1 MAPPVER
8 CGLGIW
14 LYSLSICLSCV
25 SAISSAFRMWAVY
38 LWQRWHRTVS
48 SSRLCSSTV
57 CQPRLPAGE
66 VLPRVPGRYVVDNQ
80 WRFLLWA
87 MWATVQG
94 AIYLGAHESPQ
105 KSRPGCTPLLS
116 LVTLWPPI
124 FFIFYFCREGGL
136 SVRPGPGQPLQ
147 ITKKTHNVLKVPCC
161 PHFQALIF
169 KAGIQ

>member
-66 VLPRVPGRYVVDNQ
+66 VLPRVPGRYVADNQ

-105 KSRPGCTPLLS
+105 KKSAWLHPLTELGHPVATNVFFS
-116 LVTLWPPI
+116 LWG
-124 FFIFYFCREGGL
+124 GGL

-161 PHFQALIF
+161 PHFHALIF